1 MKTEE
6 KDLNL
11 NVASSSLKEQAKKIV
26 WTLQG
31 YFQFKGREHAQ
42 TGIKM
47 LYELE
52 KIIDNL

>member
-1 MKTEE
+1 MVETENE
-6 KDLNL
+6 LNICT
-11 NVASSSLKEQAKKIV
+11 SSLKEQAKKII

-31 YFQFKGREHAQ
+31 YFQFKGKEHSQ

-52 KIIDNL
+52 KIIDNM